1 MTSLSEVY
9 EGGSGGADLRRL
21 YLGVGLFVVG
31 AVLTVAGIVI
41 GATPSLSLLF
51 GGEYAARE
59 VAAVLGGVGLPLG
72 FLGVV
77 TILPQTSRTLRG
89 VAVGGAVISVAAVVA
104 FVRVYPY
111 DWTTGDP
118 AYALPVV
125 VAYALGAL
133 VSFWC
138 VFTAVA
144 NFKTRNDPGGTVELE
159 ITKGGETRVVEV
171 SNENL
176 RQSLGG
182 IGLLG
187 STPDGNAETQTNRRA
202 TTDGGAAAT
211 TVSAGGSTPT
221 DDGGEVVDD
230 GAVAPTGDTYCGN
243 CDHFRYVRTEQG
255 MQPYCGHHDVVMDD
269 MDPCEAWTPNTD
281 R

>member
-1 MTSLSEVY
+1 MSSLSEVY
-9 EGGSGGADLRRL
+9 HGGTGGTGRRRL

-41 GATPSLSLLF
+41 GATPSLSTEF
-51 GGEYAARE
+51 GGTYAARQL
-59 VAAVLGGVGLPLG
+59 AGILGGVGLPLG

-77 TILPQTSRTLRG
+77 TILPQTSRAIRG
-89 VAVGGAVISVAAVVA
+89 VAVAGALVSVGAVAA
-104 FVRVYPY
+104 FVQVYPY

-125 VAYALGAL
+125 AAYALGAL

-159 ITKGGETRVVEV
+159 ITKGGETRIVEV
-171 SNENL
+171 SNDRL

-187 STPDGNAETQTNRRA
+187 STPDGSAETQTNRRA
-202 TTDGGAAAT
+202 TDGGATTVTGGGGAT
-211 TVSAGGSTPT
+211 TPR
-221 DDGGEVVDD
+221 DDGSEVMADSPE
-230 GAVAPTGDTYCGN
+230 PTGDSYCGN
-243 CDHFRYVRTEQG
+243 CDHFKYVRTDEG
-255 MQPYCGHHDVVMDD
+255 TEPYCGHHGEVMDD
-269 MDPCEAWTPNTD
+269 MDPCESWTANTN